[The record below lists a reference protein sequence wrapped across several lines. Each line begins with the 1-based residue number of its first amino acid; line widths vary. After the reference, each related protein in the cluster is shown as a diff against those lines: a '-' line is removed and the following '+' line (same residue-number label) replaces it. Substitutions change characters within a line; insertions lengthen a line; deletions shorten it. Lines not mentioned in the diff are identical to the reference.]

1 MDRTTLPRTRALAL
15 ATAGLLLTLP
25 LSATATTLPA
35 SGTTANTTIDTTAAS
50 ATDGTTTT
58 GSDGDAQLLLLLDA
72 SGSMADPDATGEPKI
87 EAARAALHEVV
98 DDLGTDQQV
107 GLRVFGGSVSPD
119 QPTQAKCTDSQLV
132 VPIGTG
138 NAQALG
144 AAVEDY
150 APLGETPIAHALQ
163 QAADDLSPDGNRTTV
178 LVSDGIATCDPDPCE
193 IAEQLS
199 ADGLDLVVHTVGLG
213 ADDQTRT
220 QLQCIADAAGGTY
233 YDAAD
238 TDTLTTA
245 LTRISTRAFRPFE
258 FGGTPVEGSY
268 SKEDAPVLA
277 EGRYLDTFPDPDS
290 GDAKWYRVQR
300 TVPGSTVRVG
310 ATMRPDG
317 DVNTGTFNLRLDT
330 ETVNLC
336 DHRNALVWTSNG
348 GHGFGSASASAFAN
362 DERPACGTDEDV
374 FVRISPVLQAALL
387 ADQTVELVIT
397 EEPPIDD
404 ASPLPEPDTTASF
417 EGPDLGEPTETLVG
431 GTSFA
436 GAVPIRPGVTYAAD
450 ILPGEVL
457 VYRIPVG
464 WGQRLEA
471 VAEFPQ
477 PDGPL
482 AEHMKRELHP
492 ADLHLFG
499 PDRGN
504 VTEPNDTAGTSTRA
518 IAVWNDTV
526 RATATTAEVRYWNRL
541 EGVNGGAADRAGDY
555 YVTVGLS
562 SSIDGDSV
570 PQPFTFTAQVVGDPH
585 GEPTYLDPDG
595 ADQASATS
603 DSDGDDA
610 GPATTEANTDDT
622 DDTASS
628 GGPTAADAGQDPDA
642 ASDPQ
647 DTATDGTGWGWL
659 PWALGGGGVLAVGA
673 GIVLLA
679 TRRGA
684 AG

>member
-1 MDRTTLPRTRALAL
+1 MVRTTLPRIRALAL
-15 ATAGLLLTLP
+15 ATAGLLLALP

-35 SGTTANTTIDTTAAS
+35 SGTTAIDTAATS
-50 ATDGTTTT
+50 ATDDAATPEP
-58 GSDGDAQLLLLLDA
+58 DGDAQLLLLLDA

-87 EAARAALHEVV
+87 GAARSALHEVI
-98 DDLGTDQQV
+98 DDLGSDQQV
-107 GLRVFGGSVSPD
+107 GLRVFGGSVAPD
-119 QPTQAKCTDSQLV
+119 QPTEAKCTDSQLV
-132 VPIGTG
+132 VPIGSD

-144 AAVEDY
+144 AAVDDY

-163 QAADDLSPDGNRTTV
+163 QAADDLGPDGNRTIV

-268 SKEDAPVLA
+268 DKDTAPVLA

-290 GDAKWYRVQR
+290 GDAKWYRVER
-300 TVPGSTVRVG
+300 TVPNSTVRVG
-310 ATMRPDG
+310 ATMRPNG
-317 DVNTGTFNLRLDT
+317 DVSTGTFNLRLDT

-348 GHGFGSASASAFAN
+348 GNGFGAPRLGVR
-362 DERPACGTDEDV
+362 ERRAAG
-374 FVRISPVLQAALL
+374 VRHRRGRPRAHLPVLQAALL
-387 ADQTVELVIT
+387 ADQTIELVIT
-397 EEPPIDD
+397 EEPPIDG
-404 ASPLPEPDTTASF
+404 ASPLPEPDTSASF
-417 EGPDLGEPTETLVG
+417 EGPDLGEPEQTLVG

-436 GAVPIRPGVTYAAD
+436 AAVPIQPGVTYAAD

-477 PDGPL
+477 PDGQL

-504 VTEPNDTAGTSTRA
+504 VTEPNDTAGTSSRA

-562 SSIDGDSV
+562 SSIDVDAV
-570 PQPFTFTAQVVGDPH
+570 PQPFTFTVQVVGEPH
-585 GEPTYLDPDG
+585 GEPTYLASDA
-595 ADQASATS
+595 ADRAATTS
-603 DSDGDDA
+603 DADGRDA
-610 GPATTEANTDDT
+610 GVGTTEANVGDT
-622 DDTASS
+622 GSTGAATPADVGQAPD
-628 GGPTAADAGQDPDA
+628 GGPDPEVTPSDGADR
-642 ASDPQ
+642 
-647 DTATDGTGWGWL
+647 GWL
-659 PWALGGGGVLAVGA
+659 PWALGGGGVLAAGA

-679 TRRGA
+679 TRRGPTA
-684 AG
+684 